1 MFVFPISY
9 KCEDS
14 LWIKEGDKVKK
25 KENWHVKREGEGD
38 GDSYFVNAKQG
49 SFHKVTTDNVM
60 IMIKPGGMVYYNA
73 R

>member
-25 KENWHVKREGEGD
+25 KRKLVREKGRRRRWRP
-38 GDSYFVNAKQG
+38 SY
-49 SFHKVTTDNVM
+49 
-60 IMIKPGGMVYYNA
+60 
-73 R
+73 